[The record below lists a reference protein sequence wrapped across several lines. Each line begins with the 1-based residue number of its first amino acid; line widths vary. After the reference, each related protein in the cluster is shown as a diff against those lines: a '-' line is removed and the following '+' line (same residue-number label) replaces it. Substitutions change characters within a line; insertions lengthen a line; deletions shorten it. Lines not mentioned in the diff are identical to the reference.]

1 MRCLMA
7 ILTTFLML
15 SGAQAAEVK
24 FCFLFCVVEREAPID
39 SFCQSYLQVNQS
51 PEDAADIKRLS
62 RREAKVRLNTNDVLY
77 LCKCKRWDNP
87 ICKDK
92 TE

>member
-7 ILTTFLML
+7 ILTILLTL

-24 FCFLFCVVEREAPID
+24 FCFLFCVVEQEPVVD

-51 PEDAADIKRLS
+51 ADDAADLKRLT
-62 RREAKVRLNTNDVLY
+62 RRDPKVRINTNDVLY
-77 LCKCKRWDNP
+77 LCKCKGWDDP
-87 ICKDK
+87 ICKK
-92 TE
+92 